1 MLIKALCDY
10 YDVLAEKDLVLPD
23 GYSEV
28 PIKYNIVLTPDGK
41 IEDIISCMKTEEQPQ
56 KNGKIKEKL
65 VPQTMRFPKRTEKPG
80 IESNTIEHR
89 PLYIF
94 GLNLE
99 KDKLNPED
107 RTGKAEKSH
116 RAFVEHSLRFIEGLS
131 SPVIDAFRNFLMNWK
146 PEEETE
152 NQHILDLGKDY
163 AGAGFAFSLSGNPDL
178 MLHTDPQIKEKWEK
192 EYAKEQSQPGEYQ
205 AQCAITGE
213 VSDIARIHSKIKG
226 VAGGAATGGVL
237 IGFNNPS
244 ENSYGNDQSYNSNIS
259 ELAMRKYTEALNY
272 VLKRQAHKIV
282 MDDITIAFWAM
293 DGGDEHEMTLQE
305 MLMSQSSRKT
315 ADEVNSMLKSLLSR
329 GMKTRITTNELKEL
343 DAELDGNIDFYIVGL
358 KPNSSRISIKFLYR
372 KKFLDMLWNLAR
384 FQDELQVSEEVRVVS
399 LSWIKKEC
407 LSPKSNSEKISP
419 ALFTKLFEAA
429 IYGTNYPYS
438 LLETMIRR
446 VKTDKFI
453 NATRAGVIKAYL
465 NRNKKEEWK
474 VSLDRSNNN
483 QAYLCGRLFA
493 VLENIQNQAVRV
505 GKSNSTKLNSTIKDK
520 YFASAAAKPASIFPT
535 LIKLS
540 QHHMKKLN
548 DGSQIFHA
556 KLVGEIMNMLENE
569 FPKTLSLVEQGK
581 FIIGYYQ
588 QVQDFFASKKPTEL

>member
-28 PIKYNIVLTPDGK
+28 PIKYVIVLTPDGK
-41 IEDIISCMKTEEQPQ
+41 IENIISCQKTEKQPQ

-116 RAFVEHSLRFIEGLS
+116 RAFVEQNLRFLEGLS
-131 SPVIDAFRNFLMNWK
+131 SPVIDAFRNFLINWK

-152 NQHILDLGKDY
+152 NKHILDLGKDY

-178 MLHTDPQIKEKWEK
+178 MLHTESQIKEKWEK
-192 EYAKEQSQPGEYQ
+192 EYAKEQSQPGEHR

-213 VSDIARIHSKIKG
+213 ISDIARIHSKIKG
-226 VAGGAATGGVL
+226 IAGGAATGGVL

-244 ENSYGNDQSYNSNIS
+244 ENSYGNEQSYNGNIS

-272 VLKRQAHKIV
+272 ILKRQAHKII

-293 DGGDEHEMTLQE
+293 DGGDEHETTFQE
-305 MLMSQSSRKT
+305 MLMRQSSRKSV
-315 ADEVNSMLKSLLSR
+315 DEMNSMLKSLLSR
-329 GMKTRITTNELKEL
+329 GMNTRITTNELKEL
-343 DAELDGNIDFYIVGL
+343 NEDLDGNIDFYIVGL

-438 LLETMIRR
+438 LLETMVRR

-465 NRNKKEEWK
+465 TRNEKKEEWK
-474 VSLDRSNNN
+474 VSLDRRNNN

-493 VLENIQNQAVRV
+493 VLENIQNQAV
-505 GKSNSTKLNSTIKDK
+505 GGGKLNSTIKDK

-569 FPKTLSLVEQGK
+569 FPKTLPLMEQGK
-581 FIIGYYQ
+581 FMIGYYQ
-588 QVQDFFASKKPTEL
+588 QEQDFFASKKPTEV

>member
-28 PIKYNIVLTPDGK
+28 PIKYVIVLTPDGK
-41 IEDIISCMKTEEQPQ
+41 IENIISCQKTEKQPQ

-116 RAFVEHSLRFIEGLS
+116 RAFVEQNLRFLEGLS
-131 SPVIDAFRNFLMNWK
+131 SPVIDAFRNFLINWK

-152 NQHILDLGKDY
+152 NKHILDLGKDY

-192 EYAKEQSQPGEYQ
+192 EYAKAQSQPGEHQ

-272 VLKRQAHKIV
+272 ILKQQAHKIV

-293 DGGDEHEMTLQE
+293 DGGDEHEMTFQE

-343 DAELDGNIDFYIVGL
+343 DEDLDGNIDFYIVGL

-438 LLETMIRR
+438 LLETMVRR

-465 NRNKKEEWK
+465 TRNEKKEEWK
-474 VSLDRSNNN
+474 VSLDRRNNN
-483 QAYLCGRLFA
+483 QAYLCGRMFA
-493 VLENIQNQAVRV
+493 VLENIQNQAA
-505 GKSNSTKLNSTIKDK
+505 GGGKLNSTIKDK

-548 DGSQIFHA
+548 DGSQIFHT

-569 FPKTLSLVEQGK
+569 FPKTLPLMEQGK
-581 FIIGYYQ
+581 FMIGYYQ

>member
-28 PIKYNIVLTPDGK
+28 PIKYVIVLTPDGK
-41 IEDIISCMKTEEQPQ
+41 IENIISCQKTEKQPQ

-65 VPQTMRFPKRTEKPG
+65 VPQTMLFPKRNGKSATASE
-80 IESNTIEHR
+80 TIEHR
-89 PLYIF
+89 SRYIF
-94 GLNLE
+94 GLNYTKQGFSAQKDE
-99 KDKLNPED
+99 KGKPKDSHDDFVRVNLN
-107 RTGKAEKSH
+107 
-116 RAFVEHSLRFIEGLS
+116 FIDGLN
-131 SPVIDAFRNFLMNWK
+131 SPIINAFRNFMINWK

-152 NQHILDLGKDY
+152 NKHILDLGKDY

-192 EYAKEQSQPGEYQ
+192 EYAKEQSQPGEHQ

-213 VSDIARIHSKIKG
+213 ISDIARIHSKIKG
-226 VAGGAATGGVL
+226 IAGGAATGGVL

-244 ENSYGNDQSYNSNIS
+244 ENSYGNEQSYNSNIS
-259 ELAMRKYTEALNY
+259 ETAMLKYTEALNY
-272 VLKRQAHKIV
+272 LLKRSAHKIV
-282 MDDITIAFWAM
+282 LDGDDDITIVFWAM
-293 DGGDEHEMTLQE
+293 DGGDEHEMTFQE
-305 MLMSQSSRKT
+305 MLMSQSSRKN

-343 DAELDGNIDFYIVGL
+343 DEDLDGNIDFYIVGL

-438 LLETMIRR
+438 LLETMVRR

-465 NRNKKEEWK
+465 TRNEKKEEWK
-474 VSLDRSNNN
+474 VSLDRRNNN
-483 QAYLCGRLFA
+483 QAYLCRRLFA
-493 VLENIQNQAVRV
+493 VLENIQNQAV
-505 GKSNSTKLNSTIKDK
+505 GGGKLNSTIKDK

-569 FPKTLSLVEQGK
+569 FPKTLPLMEQGK
-581 FIIGYYQ
+581 FMIGYYQ
-588 QVQDFFASKKPTEL
+588 QEQDFFASKKPTEV

>member
-1 MLIKALCDY
+1 MAKMVKIIKKKDEY
-10 YDVLAEKDLVLPD
+10 SMEYEVGDVLKVDSTWYGGVTVLGKTGVPVSIDKDEYEEVQDISEPEKAEPTSIEEGLRPAGQGVSTEAFDHLKEIEDEVRGAVKDLLAVAGLEPGD
-23 GYSEV
+23 ALVVGCSSSEV
-28 PIKYNIVLTPDGK
+28 ANMRIGSFSSEEIGK
-41 IEDIISCMKTEEQPQ
+41 CIA
-56 KNGKIKEKL
+56 G
-65 VPQTMRFPKRTEKPG
+65 
-80 IESNTIEHR
+80 
-89 PLYIF
+89 
-94 GLNLE
+94 
-99 KDKLNPED
+99 
-107 RTGKAEKSH
+107 A
-116 RAFVEHSLRFIEGLS
+116 
-131 SPVIDAFRNFLMNWK
+131 
-146 PEEETE
+146 
-152 NQHILDLGKDY
+152 ILDELKDTGVY
-163 AGAGFAFSLSGNPDL
+163 MAAQCCEHLNRA
-178 MLHTDPQIKEKWEK
+178 IIVEK
-192 EYAKEQSQPGEYQ
+192 EYAKAQSQPGEHQ

-272 VLKRQAHKIV
+272 ILKQQAHKIV

-293 DGGDEHEMTLQE
+293 DGGDEHEMTFQE

-343 DAELDGNIDFYIVGL
+343 DEDLDGNIDFYIVGL

-438 LLETMIRR
+438 LLETMVRR

-465 NRNKKEEWK
+465 TRNEKKEEWK
-474 VSLDRSNNN
+474 VSLDRRNNN

-493 VLENIQNQAVRV
+493 VLENIQNQAA
-505 GKSNSTKLNSTIKDK
+505 GGGKLNSTIKDK

-548 DGSQIFHA
+548 DGSQIFHT

-569 FPKTLSLVEQGK
+569 FPKTLPLMEQGK
-581 FIIGYYQ
+581 FMIGYYQ

>member
-28 PIKYNIVLTPDGK
+28 PIKYVIVLTPDGK
-41 IEDIISCMKTEEQPQ
+41 IDSIISCQKTVEQSQ

-80 IESNTIEHR
+80 IKSNTIEHR

-94 GLNLE
+94 GSNLE

-116 RAFVEHSLRFIEGLS
+116 RAFVEQNLRFLEGLS
-131 SPVIDAFRNFLMNWK
+131 SPVIDAFRNFLINWK

-152 NQHILDLGKDY
+152 NEHILDLGKDY

-192 EYAKEQSQPGEYQ
+192 EYAKAQSQPGEHQ

-272 VLKRQAHKIV
+272 ILKQQAHKIV

-293 DGGDEHEMTLQE
+293 DGGDEHEMTFQE

-343 DAELDGNIDFYIVGL
+343 DEDLDGNIDFYIVGL

-438 LLETMIRR
+438 LLETMVRR

-465 NRNKKEEWK
+465 TRNEKKEEWK
-474 VSLDRSNNN
+474 VSLDRRNNN

-493 VLENIQNQAVRV
+493 VLENIQNQAA
-505 GKSNSTKLNSTIKDK
+505 GGGKLNSTIKDK

-548 DGSQIFHA
+548 DGSQIFHT

-569 FPKTLSLVEQGK
+569 FPKTLPLMEQGK
-581 FIIGYYQ
+581 FMIGYYQ

>member
-28 PIKYNIVLTPDGK
+28 PIKYVIVLTPDGK
-41 IEDIISCMKTEEQPQ
+41 IDSIISCQKTVEQSQ

-80 IESNTIEHR
+80 IKSNTIEHR

-116 RAFVEHSLRFIEGLS
+116 RAFVEQNLRFLEGLS
-131 SPVIDAFRNFLMNWK
+131 SPVIDAFRNFLINWK

-152 NQHILDLGKDY
+152 NEHILDLGKDY

-192 EYAKEQSQPGEYQ
+192 EYAKAQSQPGEHQ

-272 VLKRQAHKIV
+272 ILKQQAHKIV

-293 DGGDEHEMTLQE
+293 DGGDEHEMTFQE

-343 DAELDGNIDFYIVGL
+343 DEDLDGNVDFYIVGL

-438 LLETMIRR
+438 LLETMVRR

-465 NRNKKEEWK
+465 TRNEKKEEWK
-474 VSLDRSNNN
+474 VSLDRRNNN

-493 VLENIQNQAVRV
+493 VLENIQNQAA
-505 GKSNSTKLNSTIKDK
+505 GGGKLNSTIKDK

-548 DGSQIFHA
+548 DGSQIFHT

-569 FPKTLSLVEQGK
+569 FPKTLPLMEQGK
-581 FIIGYYQ
+581 FMIGYYQ

>member
-28 PIKYNIVLTPDGK
+28 PIKYVIVLTPDGK
-41 IEDIISCMKTEEQPQ
+41 IENIISCQKTEKQPQ

-65 VPQTMRFPKRTEKPG
+65 VPQTMLFPKRNGKSATASE
-80 IESNTIEHR
+80 TIEHR
-89 PLYIF
+89 SRYIF
-94 GLNLE
+94 GLNYTKQGFSAQKDE
-99 KDKLNPED
+99 KGKPKDSHDDFVRVNLN
-107 RTGKAEKSH
+107 
-116 RAFVEHSLRFIEGLS
+116 FIDGLN
-131 SPVIDAFRNFLMNWK
+131 SPIINAFRNFMINWK

-152 NQHILDLGKDY
+152 NKHILDLGKDY
-163 AGAGFAFSLSGNPDL
+163 AGAGFAFFLSGNPDL

-192 EYAKEQSQPGEYQ
+192 EYAKEQSQPGEHQ

-213 VSDIARIHSKIKG
+213 ISAISRKHAKIKG
-226 VAGGAATGGVL
+226 LKGASMEGPL
-237 IGFNNPS
+237 ICFNEAS
-244 ENSYGNDQSYNSNIS
+244 GCSYGNAQSYNSNIS
-259 ELAMRKYTEALNY
+259 ETAMLKYTEALNY
-272 VLKRQAHKIV
+272 LLKRSAHKIV
-282 MDDITIAFWAM
+282 LDGDDDITIVFWAM
-293 DGGDEHEMTLQE
+293 DGGDEHEMTFQE
-305 MLMSQSSRKT
+305 MLMSQSSRKN

-343 DAELDGNIDFYIVGL
+343 DEDLDGNIDFYIVGL

-438 LLETMIRR
+438 LLETMVRR

-465 NRNKKEEWK
+465 TRNEKKEEWK
-474 VSLDRSNNN
+474 VSLDRRNNN

-493 VLENIQNQAVRV
+493 VLENIQNQAV
-505 GKSNSTKLNSTIKDK
+505 GGGKLNSTIKDK

-569 FPKTLSLVEQGK
+569 FPKTLPLMEQGK
-581 FIIGYYQ
+581 FMIGYYQ
-588 QVQDFFASKKPTEL
+588 QEQDFFASKKPTEV

>member
-28 PIKYNIVLTPDGK
+28 PIKYVIVLTPDGK
-41 IEDIISCMKTEEQPQ
+41 IDSIISCQKTVEQSQ

-65 VPQTMRFPKRTEKPG
+65 VPQTMRFPKRTEMPG
-80 IESNTIEHR
+80 IKSNTIEHR

-116 RAFVEHSLRFIEGLS
+116 RAFVEQNLRFLEGLS
-131 SPVIDAFRNFLMNWK
+131 SPVIDAFRNFLINWK

-152 NQHILDLGKDY
+152 NEHILDLGKDY

-192 EYAKEQSQPGEYQ
+192 EYAKAQSQPGEHQ

-272 VLKRQAHKIV
+272 ILKQQAHKIV

-293 DGGDEHEMTLQE
+293 DGGDEHEMTFQE

-343 DAELDGNIDFYIVGL
+343 DEDLDGNIDFYIVGL

-438 LLETMIRR
+438 LLETMVRR

-465 NRNKKEEWK
+465 TRNEKKEEWK
-474 VSLDRSNNN
+474 VSLDRRNNN

-493 VLENIQNQAVRV
+493 VLENIQNQAA
-505 GKSNSTKLNSTIKDK
+505 GGGKLNSTIKDK

-548 DGSQIFHA
+548 DGSQIFHT

-569 FPKTLSLVEQGK
+569 FPKTLPLMEQGK
-581 FIIGYYQ
+581 FMIGYYQ

>member
-28 PIKYNIVLTPDGK
+28 AIKYVIVLTPDGK
-41 IEDIISCMKTEEQPQ
+41 IENIISCQKTEKQPQ

-65 VPQTMRFPKRTEKPG
+65 VPQTMLFPKRNGKSATASE
-80 IESNTIEHR
+80 TIEHR
-89 PLYIF
+89 SRYIF
-94 GLNLE
+94 GLNYTKQGFSAQKDE
-99 KDKLNPED
+99 KGKPKDSHDDFVRVNLN
-107 RTGKAEKSH
+107 
-116 RAFVEHSLRFIEGLS
+116 FIDGLN
-131 SPVIDAFRNFLMNWK
+131 SPIINAFRNFMINWK

-152 NQHILDLGKDY
+152 NKHILDLGKDY

-192 EYAKEQSQPGEYQ
+192 EYAKEQSQPGEHQ

-213 VSDIARIHSKIKG
+213 ISAISRKHAKIKG
-226 VAGGAATGGVL
+226 LKGASMEGPL
-237 IGFNNPS
+237 ICFNEAS
-244 ENSYGNDQSYNSNIS
+244 GCSYGNARSYNSNIS
-259 ELAMRKYTEALNY
+259 ETAMLKYTEALNY
-272 VLKRQAHKIV
+272 LLKRSAHKIV
-282 MDDITIAFWAM
+282 LDGDDDITIVFWAM
-293 DGGDEHEMTLQE
+293 DGGDEHEMTFQE
-305 MLMSQSSRKT
+305 MLMSQSSRKN

-343 DAELDGNIDFYIVGL
+343 DEDLDGNIDFYIVGL

-438 LLETMIRR
+438 LLETMVRR

-465 NRNKKEEWK
+465 TRNEKKEEWK
-474 VSLDRSNNN
+474 VSLDRRNNN

-493 VLENIQNQAVRV
+493 VLENIQNQAV
-505 GKSNSTKLNSTIKDK
+505 GGGKLNSTIKDK

-569 FPKTLSLVEQGK
+569 FPKTLPLMEQGK
-581 FIIGYYQ
+581 FMIGYYQ
-588 QVQDFFASKKPTEL
+588 QEQDFFASKKPTEV

>member
-28 PIKYNIVLTPDGK
+28 PIKYVIVLTPDGK
-41 IEDIISCMKTEEQPQ
+41 IENIISCQKTEKQPQ

-116 RAFVEHSLRFIEGLS
+116 RAFVEQNLRFLEGLG
-131 SPVIDAFRNFLMNWK
+131 SPVIDAFRNFLINWK

-152 NQHILDLGKDY
+152 NKHILDLGKDY
-163 AGAGFAFSLSGNPDL
+163 AGAGFAFSFSGNPDL
-178 MLHTDPQIKEKWEK
+178 MLHTDSQIKEKWEK
-192 EYAKEQSQPGEYQ
+192 EYAKEQSQPGEHQ

-213 VSDIARIHSKIKG
+213 ISDIARIHSKIKG
-226 VAGGAATGGVL
+226 IAGGAATGGVL

-244 ENSYGNDQSYNSNIS
+244 ENSYGNEQSYNGNIS

-272 VLKRQAHKIV
+272 ILKRQAHKII

-293 DGGDEHEMTLQE
+293 DGGDEHEMTFQE
-305 MLMSQSSRKT
+305 MLMRQSSRKSV
-315 ADEVNSMLKSLLSR
+315 DEVNSMLKSLLSR
-329 GMKTRITTNELKEL
+329 GMNTRITTNELKEL
-343 DAELDGNIDFYIVGL
+343 NEDLDGNIDFYIVGL

-419 ALFTKLFEAA
+419 ALFTKLLEAA

-438 LLETMIRR
+438 LLETMVRR

-453 NATRAGVIKAYL
+453 NATRAGMIKAYL
-465 NRNKKEEWK
+465 TRNEKKEEWK
-474 VSLDRSNNN
+474 VSLDRRNNN

-493 VLENIQNQAVRV
+493 VLENIQNQAA
-505 GKSNSTKLNSTIKDK
+505 GGGKLNSTIKDK

-548 DGSQIFHA
+548 DGSQIFHT

-569 FPKTLSLVEQGK
+569 FPKTLPLMEQGK
-581 FIIGYYQ
+581 FMIGYYQ
-588 QVQDFFASKKPTEL
+588 QVQDFFASKKTTEL

>member
-28 PIKYNIVLTPDGK
+28 PIKYVIALTPEGK
-41 IEDIISCMKTEEQPQ
+41 IDSIISCMKTEEQPQ
-56 KNGKIKEKL
+56 KNGKVKEKL

-116 RAFVEHSLRFIEGLS
+116 RAFAEHNLRFIEGLS
-131 SPVIDAFRNFLMNWK
+131 SPIINAFRNFLMNWR

-152 NQHILDLGKDY
+152 NRHILDLGKDY
-163 AGAGFAFSLSGNPDL
+163 AGAGFAFCLRGNPDL

-192 EYAKEQSQPGEYQ
+192 EYAKDQSKPGEHQ

-272 VLKRQAHKIV
+272 ILKRQAHKIV

-293 DGGDEHEMTLQE
+293 DGGDEHEMTFQE
-305 MLMSQSSRKT
+305 MLMSQSSRKS

-329 GMKTRITTNELKEL
+329 GMKTRITTNELEEL
-343 DAELDGNIDFYIVGL
+343 DEDLDGNIDFYIVGL
-358 KPNSSRISIKFLYR
+358 KPNSSRISVKFLYR
-372 KKFLDMLWNLAR
+372 KKFLDMLWNLAK
-384 FQDELQVSEEVRVVS
+384 FQDELQVSEEVKVVP
-399 LSWIKKEC
+399 LPMIKKEC
-407 LSPKSNSEKISP
+407 LSPKSNSEKINP
-419 ALFTKLFEAA
+419 DLFTKLFEAA
-429 IYGTNYPYS
+429 TYGTNYPYS
-438 LLETMIRR
+438 LLETMVRR

-465 NRNKKEEWK
+465 TRNEKEEWK

-493 VLENIQNQAVRV
+493 VLENIQKQAV
-505 GKSNSTKLNSTIKDK
+505 GGGKLNSTIKDK

-548 DGSQIFHA
+548 EGSQVFYA
-556 KLVGEIMNMLENE
+556 KLVGEIMNMLEKE
-569 FPKTLSLVEQGK
+569 FPKTLSLAEQGK
-581 FIIGYYQ
+581 FMIGYYQ
-588 QVQDFFASKKPTEL
+588 QVQDFYAGKKTTEI